1 MSSPAVP
8 HIVFVDDDP
17 RASAL
22 FARFAETEGLS
33 VAGFQS
39 VRSAQEWL
47 VQHPADLIISDLKMP
62 ETTGIEFLAWVRE
75 RWPSTPFVLITGYST
90 LDDAIEALR
99 RGASDFIKKPYEP
112 AELVRLARGLLSVGA
127 SGESPEFSAAERSM
141 LGQSP
146 AIAGVYRVI
155 DKIADVRINVMIEGE
170 SGSGKELAAR
180 AIHDRSHFAD
190 KPYIVIDCGALT
202 DTLLENELFGHE
214 KGAYTGASSTKPG
227 LLEVA
232 SGGTV
237 FLDEIGNISDAMQVK
252 LLRVIQEQQ
261 IMRVGGVTP
270 IRIDVRFIVASNRDL
285 AEMVS
290 AGQFRHDLY
299 HRLHVVRLRIPP
311 LRERK
316 EDIPI
321 LIEHFIRHFAARY
334 NRPAERFTVSCMQR
348 ILAYD
353 WPGNVRELKNMI
365 ERAVALSNTAELRL
379 DQEAEATPPWATA
392 LVRPASS
399 GGDSAAAIDADHP
412 TLEVLERRYI
422 EKLLREYDGS
432 REKTAQTLG
441 INKSTL
447 WRKLQSWGGASGAED
462 LLP

>member
-1 MSSPAVP
+1 MTPSAASQ
-8 HIVFVDDDP
+8 IVFVDDDP

-22 FARFAETEGLS
+22 FTRFAETEGLS
-33 VAGFQS
+33 VQGFQS
-39 VRSAQEWL
+39 VRAAQAWL
-47 VQHPADLIISDLKMP
+47 ENHAADLIISDLKMP
-62 ETTGIEFLAWVRE
+62 DITGLEFLAWVRE
-75 RWPSTPFVLITGYST
+75 RTPATPFVLITGYST

-99 RGASDFIKKPYEP
+99 RGANDFIKKPYEP
-112 AELVRLARGLLSVGA
+112 AELVRLVRALLKDGQPA
-127 SGESPEFSAAERSM
+127 STPAFTAAERSM

-285 AEMVS
+285 AEMVA

-321 LIEHFIRHFAARY
+321 LIDHFIRHFAARY
-334 NRPAERFTVSCMQR
+334 NRPAERFSPACMQR
-348 ILAYD
+348 IIAYA

-365 ERAVALSNTAELRL
+365 ERAVALSSGPELRL
-379 DQEAEATPPWATA
+379 DQEAETTPPWATA
-392 LVRPASS
+392 LVRPMS
-399 GGDSAAAIDADHP
+399 GAEAIDADFP
-412 TLEVLERRYI
+412 TLDQLERRYI
-422 EKLLREYDGS
+422 EKLLKTYDGN

-447 WRKLQSWGGASGAED
+447 WRKLQSWGGASAADD
-462 LLP
+462 LLA

>member
-1 MSSPAVP
+1 M
-8 HIVFVDDDP
+8 
-17 RASAL
+17 
-22 FARFAETEGLS
+22 
-33 VAGFQS
+33 AGFQS
-39 VRSAQEWL
+39 VRAAQEWL
-47 VQHPADLIISDLKMP
+47 AQHPADLIISDLKMP

-99 RGASDFIKKPYEP
+99 RGANDFIKKPYEP
-112 AELVRLARGLLSVGA
+112 AELVRLARELLHTGA
-127 SGESPEFSAAERSM
+127 AAPSPQFSAAERSM

-334 NRPAERFTVSCMQR
+334 NRPAERFTAACMQR
-348 ILAYD
+348 IGQYD

-365 ERAVALSNTAELRL
+365 ERAVALSSAAELRL

-392 LVRPASS
+392 LVRPA
-399 GGDSAAAIDADHP
+399 GGGGSAESIDADRP

-432 REKTAQTLG
+432 RERTAHTLG

-447 WRKLQSWGGASGAED
+447 WRKLQSWGGVAGAED

>member
-1 MSSPAVP
+1 MTSPAVSQ
-8 HIVFVDDDP
+8 IVFVDDDP

-22 FARFAETEGLS
+22 FARFAETEGLT
-33 VAGFQS
+33 VQGFQS
-39 VRSAQEWL
+39 VRAAQDWLEKNSAE
-47 VQHPADLIISDLKMP
+47 LIISDLKMP
-62 ETTGIEFLAWVRE
+62 EVTGIEFLAWVRA
-75 RWPSTPFVLITGYST
+75 RSSSTPFVLITGYST

-99 RGASDFIKKPYEP
+99 RGANDFIKKPYEP
-112 AELVRLARGLLSVGA
+112 AELVRLARELLNPGA
-127 SGESPEFSAAERSM
+127 REAIPEFSAVERSM

-261 IMRVGGVTP
+261 IMRVGGVAP

-285 AEMVS
+285 AEMVA

-334 NRPAERFTVSCMQR
+334 NRPAERFTASCLQR
-348 ILAYD
+348 IVQYD

-365 ERAVALSNTAELRL
+365 ERAVALSSSAELRL

-392 LVRPASS
+392 LVRPA
-399 GGDSAAAIDADHP
+399 GAATGDAIDADRP
-412 TLEVLERRYI
+412 TLEQLERRYI
-422 EKLLREYDGS
+422 EKLLKEYDGN

-447 WRKLQSWGGASGAED
+447 WRKLQSWGSPVGAED